1 MDISESPSPDLET
14 EERANETRLIA
25 GSSLELSL
33 PLNFKHLNMEV
44 KELWKP
50 LDLYKGIQVSSLG
63 RIKKAANKSRRERIL
78 TEFPKDR
85 DGYCRCSVQ
94 KLDNSWTSQPVHRL
108 VAMAFIENPD
118 NKTVVNHIDG
128 NRSNNSVTN
137 LEWVTPK
144 ENVIHSF
151 KYGVRKI
158 CKEVPKRTI
167 LTDFQISQI
176 DRLRTIYT
184 VNQIAKLF
192 NIEYQ
197 SLKNIIHKRKQCERL
212 DNQQPSSYKSIY
224 N

>member
-1 MDISESPSPDLET
+1 
-14 EERANETRLIA
+14 
-25 GSSLELSL
+25 
-33 PLNFKHLNMEV
+33 MEV

-50 LDLYKGIQVSSLG
+50 LLEYKGIEISSIG
-63 RIKKAANKSRRERIL
+63 RIRKAANKRRKERIL

-94 KLDNSWTSQPVHRL
+94 KIDGTWTSQPVHRL
-108 VAMAFIENPD
+108 VAKAFIPNVEN
-118 NKTVVNHIDG
+118 KQAVNHIDG
-128 NRSNNSVTN
+128 NRQNNKVEN

-151 KYGVRKI
+151 RFGARKV
-158 CKEVPKRTI
+158 CKQVPKRTV

-176 DRLRTIYT
+176 DRLREFYT

-197 SLKNIIHKRKQCERL
+197 SLKNIIHKKKQCERL
-212 DNQQPSSYKSIY
+212 DNQQPSIYNSIY
-224 N
+224 EGSETIPNGSKQ

>member
-1 MDISESPSPDLET
+1 MET
-14 EERANETRLIA
+14 
-25 GSSLELSL
+25 
-33 PLNFKHLNMEV
+33 

-50 LDLYKGIQVSSLG
+50 LSMYKGIQVSSIG
-63 RIKKAANKSRRERIL
+63 RIKKAANKRRKERIL

-94 KLDNSWTSQPVHRL
+94 RLDGTWTSQPVHRL
-108 VAMAFIENPD
+108 VALAFIPNPLG
-118 NKTVVNHIDG
+118 KTHVNHIDG
-128 NRSNNSVTN
+128 NRTNNTVNN

-144 ENVIHSF
+144 ENVIHSYM
-151 KYGVRKI
+151 YGSRKV
-158 CKEVPKRTI
+158 CKEIPRKTL

-176 DRLRTIYT
+176 DKLRSIYT

-197 SLKNIIHKRKQCERL
+197 SLKNIIHKKKQCERL
-212 DNQQPSSYKSIY
+212 DNQQPSNYNSIY